1 MHCTVVVSYVS
12 VLYTRWDPKIP
23 LTDVYVYSTFVQISS
38 GTLVDIDSLLLAT
51 GFPGL
56 RPADGVFCAVLVPS
70 VDTTVLVFDLPV
82 SVKKRFIRFC

>member
-1 MHCTVVVSYVS
+1 M
-12 VLYTRWDPKIP
+12 LYTRWDPKIP

-38 GTLVDIDSLLLAT
+38 GTLVDSLLLAT
-51 GFPGL
+51 GVLERSAHFLLRCPGL
-56 RPADGVFCAVLVPS
+56 RPADGVFCAVLVPD

>member
-1 MHCTVVVSYVS
+1 M
-12 VLYTRWDPKIP
+12 LYTRWDPKIP

-38 GTLVDIDSLLLAT
+38 GTLVDSLLLAT
-51 GFPGL
+51 GVLERSVHFLLRYQGL
-56 RPADGVFCAVLVPS
+56 RPADGVFCAVLVPD